1 MGEQLVGEAKS
12 TEFRA
17 ERSRNLLEEIHS
29 FFVREDRV
37 TNHEVLN
44 SGIVNSLFKF
54 LCLPPGELRA
64 EEGKGG
70 EEKEVAGLEK
80 KGEPRE
86 QALSRT
92 DAELLMKRYL
102 CFFRVFTQH
111 KSRRGI
117 LELVEALQTALS
129 NKNNELFLQNVNAAA
144 GDLWNTVS
152 QLKNLSRRHK
162 FTLVYDPQQQ

>member
-70 EEKEVAGLEK
+70 EDDEDVEGGEQFLLGLLLE
-80 KGEPRE
+80 GEGVD
-86 QALSRT
+86 L
-92 DAELLMKRYL
+92 AEGGLDLCLL
-102 CFFRVFTQH
+102 
-111 KSRRGI
+111 G
-117 LELVEALQTALS
+117 
-129 NKNNELFLQNVNAAA
+129 AAVH
-144 GDLWNTVS
+144 GGGGML
-152 QLKNLSRRHK
+152 
-162 FTLVYDPQQQ
+162 